1 LAGLYHGVNIWSD
14 DHALASWI
22 AMDADVLKVVGQVAG
37 IGGLALGVFLLLF
50 RDIIRKNIFP
60 KLPPAEAYRLLR
72 LITVAVW
79 SVAIVGIAAWV
90 YTSQGHASVQ
100 ADNCGVAIGG
110 SVSGGSSVKN
120 DCNPQP
126 K

>member
-1 LAGLYHGVNIWSD
+1 V
-14 DHALASWI
+14 
-22 AMDADVLKVVGQVAG
+22 
-37 IGGLALGVFLLLF
+37 F

-60 KLPPAEAYRLLR
+60 KLPAAEAYRLLR

-79 SVAIVGIAAWV
+79 SVAIAGIAAWV
-90 YTSQGHASVQ
+90 YTSQSHASAQ

-110 SVSGGSSVKN
+110 SVGGGSSVRN
-120 DCNPQP
+120 DCNSKP